1 MLSLKERWIEEEGD
15 ERNGRHSLRNSTTST
30 WFDLK
35 WWKNDSSATIRTNAW
50 VFLDVCMS
58 FQNCGDV
65 ELWAFRSSWFVESIH
80 LSIEHCYYRLGW
92 FVMKQLLRF
101 FSLTKFLREA
111 LYYNS
116 YFIISYFIS
125 FLIIAFL
132 LLRNRRSCW
141 SKLILFVSTYS
152 VAIVTPTQLNSL
164 TAC

>member
-101 FSLTKFLREA
+101 LSSRSSCERLF
-111 LYYNS
+111 YYNWC
-116 YFIISYFIS
+116 FIISYFIT

-132 LLRNRRSCW
+132 SLHKPILCFHRHCRYCDAHNWILWLLH
-141 SKLILFVSTYS
+141 
-152 VAIVTPTQLNSL
+152 
-164 TAC
+164 